1 MEITTLIPAYRADF
15 LSDALCGL
23 AEQTYKNFKVIISD
37 DSPGQNI
44 SKMIRNGAFSE
55 YTKSLHITLIAGP
68 KDEIKNHN
76 NLIRYWAGSSHL
88 AHVHHDDDYIFPN
101 FYEKHVEAH
110 RQNDILL
117 SVSGRWFAKVD
128 GIPCQAPATPK
139 FVSNAQPQFQ
149 KLNSSEIIKSL
160 LLNTRN
166 WMGEVTNMV
175 ISSKAWKYDP
185 FIPDLTDP
193 YHGLTDVSLVIKC
206 AVAGRIA
213 YTLEK
218 NGVYRI
224 HEQQGTMDT
233 GSKKWIIP
241 RLCWVSYCLQ
251 AWKDGHLSESE
262 CIIALESAL
271 RFCANELKDSKAWIK
286 LQVDLMNSNSNL
298 NCFANIFEA
307 GWNDIKVACMATT

>member
-15 LSDALCGL
+15 LRDALRGL
-23 AEQTYKNFKVIISD
+23 AEQTYKNFNVVISD
-37 DSPGQNI
+37 DSPGQKI
-44 SKMIRNGAFSE
+44 SEMIRGGAYSE
-55 YTKSLHITLIAGP
+55 YTKLLHITLINGP
-68 KDEIKNHN
+68 KDEVKNHN

-110 RQNDILL
+110 RQNDVLL
-117 SVSGRWFAKVD
+117 SVSGRWFAKAD
-128 GIPCQAPATPK
+128 GIPCQAPATPE
-139 FVSNAQPQFQ
+139 FVTNARPQFQ

-185 FIPDLTDP
+185 FIPDLTHP
-193 YHGLTDVSLVIKC
+193 YHGLTDVSLIIKC
-206 AVAGRIA
+206 AVKGRIA
-213 YTLEK
+213 YTPEK
-218 NGVYRI
+218 YGVYRI

-251 AWKDGHLSESE
+251 AWKDRHLSESE
-262 CIIALESAL
+262 CIMALESAL
-271 RFCANELKDSKAWIK
+271 RFCAIELKNSQAWMK
-286 LQVDLMNSNSNL
+286 LQVDLMNCDSSL
-298 NCFANIFEA
+298 NGFANVFEA
-307 GWNDIKVACMATT
+307 GWTDIKTACMTTT